1 MGEANLDRRVVLG
14 AAAAIAGISIAGAQ
28 AAAFD
33 SDSQRTR
40 KDAFMNIRSMIS
52 LPASK
57 MISEAQNLS
66 QKSSEPYLLN
76 HVMRSWIFG
85 ALLAEKDGSQPD
97 PELLAVST
105 LLHDLGLTD
114 TFATNDNRFEVD
126 GANAARSF
134 LQAYGLLP
142 ADVQIVWD
150 AISLHSTRSIAL
162 HKGPVVSLCHSG
174 VQVDVSGNRY
184 DAIEPSVMEQ
194 ILQAYPR
201 LSFKKNLTS
210 CLCGIVRRKPT
221 TTFDNFMH
229 DFGERYVPGYQA
241 VSSVDRLNN
250 APFES

>member
-1 MGEANLDRRVVLG
+1 M
-14 AAAAIAGISIAGAQ
+14 
-28 AAAFD
+28 
-33 SDSQRTR
+33 
-40 KDAFMNIRSMIS
+40 KIRAVIS
-52 LPASK
+52 LPDS
-57 MISEAQNLS
+57 MMVSEAQDLV
-66 QKSSEPYLLN
+66 QKSSEPYLFN

-85 ALLAEKDGSQPD
+85 ALLAEKDGLKPD
-97 PELLAVST
+97 PELLAVSV

-114 TFATNDNRFEVD
+114 TYATNDNRFEVD

-134 LQAYGLLP
+134 LQEYRLTP
-142 ADVQIVWD
+142 TDVQIVWD
-150 AISLHSTRSIAL
+150 AIALHSTRSIAL

-174 VQVDVSGNRY
+174 VQVDVSGIQY

-194 ILQAYPR
+194 ILHAYPR

-229 DFGERYVPGYQA
+229 DFGERFVSGYQA

>member
-1 MGEANLDRRVVLG
+1 MFLD
-14 AAAAIAGISIAGAQ
+14 AAAVIAGVTIAKAQ
-28 AAAFD
+28 AAAFE
-33 SDSQRTR
+33 SDSQCTKR
-40 KDAFMNIRSMIS
+40 DAVMKIRAVIS
-52 LPASK
+52 LPDSQ
-57 MISEAQNLS
+57 MVSEARDLAQN
-66 QKSSEPYLLN
+66 SSELYLFN

-85 ALLAEKDGSQPD
+85 ALLAEKDGSKPD
-97 PELLAVST
+97 PELLAVSA

-114 TFATNDNRFEVD
+114 TYMTNDNRFEVD

-134 LQAYGLLP
+134 LQTYGLSP
-142 ADVQIVWD
+142 IDVQLVWD

-162 HKGPVVSLCHSG
+162 HKGPVVSFCHSG

-184 DAIEPSVMEQ
+184 DAIEPSLMEQ

-201 LSFKKNLTS
+201 LSFKENLTN

-229 DFGERYVPGYQA
+229 DFGERFVSGYQA
-241 VSSVDRLNN
+241 VSSVDRLND

>member
-1 MGEANLDRRVVLG
+1 MAG
-14 AAAAIAGISIAGAQ
+14 ASIGGAQ
-28 AAAFD
+28 AASFEN
-33 SDSQRTR
+33 DSQRTKR
-40 KDAFMNIRSMIS
+40 DAVMNIRAVIS
-52 LPASK
+52 LPDSK
-57 MISEAQNLS
+57 MVSEAQELA
-66 QKSSEPYLLN
+66 QKSSEPYLFN

-85 ALLAEKDGSQPD
+85 ALLAKKDGSKPD
-97 PELLAVST
+97 PELLAVSA

-114 TFATNDNRFEVD
+114 TYTTNDNRFEVD

-134 LQAYGLLP
+134 LQAYGLS
-142 ADVQIVWD
+142 AIDVQLVWD

-162 HKGPVVSLCHSG
+162 HKGPVVAFCHSG

-194 ILQAYPR
+194 ILRAYPR

-229 DFGERYVPGYQA
+229 DFGERFVSGYQA
-241 VSSVDRLNN
+241 VSSVDRLND
-250 APFES
+250 APFGS